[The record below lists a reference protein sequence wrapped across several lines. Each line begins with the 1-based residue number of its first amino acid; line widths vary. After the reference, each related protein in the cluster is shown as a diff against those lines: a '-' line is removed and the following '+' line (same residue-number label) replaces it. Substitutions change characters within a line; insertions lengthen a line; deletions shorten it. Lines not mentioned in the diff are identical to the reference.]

1 MDIERINLLSIAR
14 YLIREVVRKMDA
26 KQQIVLGKEN
36 SESNQVESDFREEPT
51 IQALLTVI
59 EHCLCHGLRTDL
71 PTQDITYQNMTETT
85 SPLEV
90 IRNSAS
96 ALRRAKDQVIQTANS
111 LLAVSRALPNPW
123 PVVLHM
129 EQCHPVADKLSAHVL
144 SLSEVR
150 TGLGKSRVWIRYA
163 LMYKE
168 LGAYLQ
174 HMLDSD
180 FKLTDSKCSSSSDS
194 PSSPNVSI
202 LTRHSFYHPGALL
215 LNNEGVVFVGLL
227 VGLAAVDFCFILKD
241 KLDEFDSGLDTIPY
255 HICIEAHKE
264 SKTEYGDNREI
275 AVSTDERTSFLKQN
289 KYLEN
294 ENRKLLRRL
303 QDASAAHTRLSESVN
318 NLSKELGSIK
328 LENQGFKIM
337 LAHLKK
343 NNSLTVNGP
352 PKSVNGKSN
361 SSILGQPLDLENE
374 LKQALNQVDE
384 KTVLV
389 DSLRGEINELQSRS
403 VQLMRQLSSRE
414 KSLDEKQLLIRQ
426 LEGKSK
432 GMSNIME
439 QMRERVS
446 SLTNEKTSSERVIGQ
461 LRMQLKELQA
471 RVTKQDGVIQSQ
483 KDICNQL
490 ESRLSDQS
498 DELTRL
504 RATETKINTYQTRQT
519 TFVPIRMLKF
529 VPKAMP
535 KLGCSRGIATSSAA
549 TKSYM

>member
-14 YLIREVVRKMDA
+14 YLIREVVGKMDA

-96 ALRRAKDQVIQTANS
+96 ALRRAKDQ
-111 LLAVSRALPNPW
+111 
-123 PVVLHM
+123 
-129 EQCHPVADKLSAHVL
+129 
-144 SLSEVR
+144 
-150 TGLGKSRVWIRYA
+150 
-163 LMYKE
+163 
-168 LGAYLQ
+168 
-174 HMLDSD
+174 
-180 FKLTDSKCSSSSDS
+180 
-194 PSSPNVSI
+194 
-202 LTRHSFYHPGALL
+202 
-215 LNNEGVVFVGLL
+215 
-227 VGLAAVDFCFILKD
+227 
-241 KLDEFDSGLDTIPY
+241 LDTIPY
-255 HICIEAHKE
+255 HICIETHKE
-264 SKTEYGDNREI
+264 SKTEYGEYREI

-289 KYLEN
+289 KYLED

-343 NNSLTVNGP
+343 NNPLTVNGP

-361 SSILGQPLDLENE
+361 SPILGQPPDLENE

-403 VQLMRQLSSRE
+403 VQLMRQLSVMNLSLTNPFSVISCLLAGLLCPGKTALPRKSRE

-483 KDICNQL
+483 KDICNRL

-498 DELTRL
+498 DELTQL
-504 RATETKINTYQTRQT
+504 RATETKLSTYQTRQT

-529 VPKAMP
+529 VPKTVP
-535 KLGCSRGIATSSAA
+535 KLGRSRGIATSSAA